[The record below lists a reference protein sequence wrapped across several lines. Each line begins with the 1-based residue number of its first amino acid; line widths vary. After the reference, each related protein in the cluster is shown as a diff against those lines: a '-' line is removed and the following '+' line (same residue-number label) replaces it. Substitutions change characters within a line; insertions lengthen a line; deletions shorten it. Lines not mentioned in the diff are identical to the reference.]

1 MKLSGIGSCL
11 KPVVDFASDSLC
23 CWFRSTFEGCVSF
36 ENLIIRAD
44 APGDLMVTVQ
54 FVALPAM
61 PEEQPDSMPPVLELQ
76 MLINPGPQSLP
87 NPRKKAPPK
96 KK

>member
-1 MKLSGIGSCL
+1 
-11 KPVVDFASDSLC
+11 
-23 CWFRSTFEGCVSF
+23 
-36 ENLIIRAD
+36 
-44 APGDLMVTVQ
+44 MVTVQ